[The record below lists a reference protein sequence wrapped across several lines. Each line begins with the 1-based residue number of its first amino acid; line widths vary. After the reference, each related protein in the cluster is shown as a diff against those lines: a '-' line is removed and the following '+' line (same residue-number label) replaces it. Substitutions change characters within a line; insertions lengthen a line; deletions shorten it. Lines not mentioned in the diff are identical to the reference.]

1 MKKPL
6 PYKKGIYLLPSLL
19 TTGNV
24 FCGFYA
30 FIAVFNDMFYTA
42 AWAIVLAIIFDVL
55 DGRVARLT
63 NTTSEFGEQ
72 YDSLADII
80 SFGMAPAFLAY
91 AWVLKPYGR
100 LGWMA
105 AFLFLLCGALRLTR
119 FNISQPDVKS
129 LHFVGLPIPG
139 AAAVIASIIIAFEDI
154 FTTKLSPVIM
164 VVVVYLLAFLMVS
177 NIKYP
182 AFKKLE
188 FKKRVAFSR
197 FLFVILFLFILA
209 TIPRIALFV
218 ISFGFVLWGPL
229 SYLKKSKKEPGEIS
243 EETTQPDSK

>member
-6 PYKKGIYLLPSLL
+6 QYKKGIYLLPSLF

-42 AWAIVLAIIFDVL
+42 AWAIVFAIIFDVL

-129 LHFVGLPIPG
+129 QHFVGLPIPG

-229 SYLKKSKKEPGEIS
+229 SYLKKIKKHSGEAS
-243 EETTQPDSK
+243 EKTTQSESK

>member
-1 MKKPL
+1 MKRPL
-6 PYKKGIYLLPSLL
+6 QYKKGIYLLPSLF

-42 AWAIVLAIIFDVL
+42 AWAIVFAIIFDVL

-129 LHFVGLPIPG
+129 QHFVGLPIPG

-229 SYLKKSKKEPGEIS
+229 SYLKKIKKHPGEAS
-243 EETTQPDSK
+243 EETTQPESK

>member
-1 MKKPL
+1 MKKRL
-6 PYKKGIYLLPSLL
+6 QYRKGIYLLPSLF

-30 FIAVFNDMFYTA
+30 FIAVFNDDFGIA
-42 AWAIVLAIIFDVL
+42 GWAIVFAIIFDVL

-100 LGWMA
+100 LGWMV
-105 AFLFLLCGALRLTR
+105 AFLFLLCGTLRLAR
-119 FNISQPDVKS
+119 FNSTQPDVKS
-129 LHFVGLPIPG
+129 QHFVGLPIPG
-139 AAAVIASIIIAFEDI
+139 AAAVIASIVIAFEDV
-154 FTTKLSPVIM
+154 FTTRLSPIIM
-164 VVVVYLLAFLMVS
+164 VIVVFLLAFLMVS

-188 FKKRVAFSR
+188 FKKRVASLR
-197 FLFVILFLFILA
+197 FLLVIVSLSVMAMFPELA
-209 TIPRIALFV
+209 LCV
-218 ISFGFVLWGPL
+218 ISFGFVLWGPI
-229 SYLKKSKKEPGEIS
+229 SYLKKGKMVPADGPK
-243 EETTQPDSK
+243 ETTQPD

>member
-1 MKKPL
+1 MKKRL
-6 PYKKGIYLLPSLL
+6 QYRKGIYLLPSLF

-30 FIAVFNDMFYTA
+30 FIAVFNDDFGIA
-42 AWAIVLAIIFDVL
+42 GWAIVFAIIFDVL

-105 AFLFLLCGALRLTR
+105 SRLRATCRRVRPPICAMRSRSRSSRSARMFKTVASASASILTR
-119 FNISQPDVKS
+119 
-129 LHFVGLPIPG
+129 
-139 AAAVIASIIIAFEDI
+139 
-154 FTTKLSPVIM
+154 TLSPRI
-164 VVVVYLLAFLMVS
+164 S
-177 NIKYP
+177 
-182 AFKKLE
+182 
-188 FKKRVAFSR
+188 SR
-197 FLFVILFLFILA
+197 YA
-209 TIPRIALFV
+209 HN
-218 ISFGFVLWGPL
+218 
-229 SYLKKSKKEPGEIS
+229 
-243 EETTQPDSK
+243 